1 MGYQR
6 ILVMVWSMVLW
17 TAGAAIAA
25 DGLDVVTMKDGSII
39 YGEIVDLNAGTLRIK
54 TGFGGGDGMVA
65 VKWADVT
72 QLTLGKGGSFTTK
85 EGTIIQGQALPGKPG
100 TLTLK
105 APPISVPV
113 EVPIESVAAINI
125 PPVQFT
131 GNATVGISGTSGNS
145 EFKNI
150 SALFDFVARGDKLR
164 LTLMG
169 RYIYGETSGQ
179 IVARNALGT
188 IKLDFFITKRFYWFA
203 NAYFE
208 QDTFQDLK
216 LRTALGT
223 GPGYQFIDKGDFGGI
238 FSELTF
244 YAEGGVAYFN
254 EDFRT
259 PTREDKSSVR
269 GRWAVNL
276 NWPIVKDRI
285 AIYHNHEG
293 YPSLEN
299 SKDFYILTN
308 TGAALNLNAHFI
320 IKPQVTWRYNNAP
333 APGTTGSDTIYL
345 ITFGYAL

>member
-1 MGYQR
+1 MGFR
-6 ILVMVWSMVLW
+6 SVLAMVMSMVFW
-17 TAGAAIAA
+17 FAGAACAE
-25 DGLDVVTMKDGSII
+25 DGLDVVTMKDGSVI
-39 YGEIVDLNAGTLRIK
+39 YGEIVDLIAGTLRIK
-54 TGFGGGDGMVA
+54 TGFGGGDGTVS
-65 VKWADVT
+65 VKWTDVT

-85 EGTIIQGQALPGKPG
+85 EGTIIQGRALPGKPG

-105 APPISVPV
+105 AQPLLTPI
-113 EVPIESVAAINI
+113 EVPIDSVTAINI
-125 PPVQFT
+125 PPIQFT
-131 GNATVGISGTSGNS
+131 GNATVGISGTSGNA

-150 SALFDFVARGDKLR
+150 SALLDFVARGDRLR

-169 RYIYGETSGQ
+169 RYIYGETSGVV
-179 IVARNALGT
+179 VARNALGT
-188 IKLDFFITKRFYWFA
+188 IKLDLFITKRFYWFA

-254 EDFRT
+254 EDYQT
-259 PTREDKSSVR
+259 STREDTGSVR
-269 GRWAVNL
+269 ARWGLNL
-276 NWPIVKDRI
+276 NWPIVKDRFVFF
-285 AIYHNHEG
+285 HNDEG

-299 SKDFYILTN
+299 AKDFFILTN
-308 TGAALNLNAHFI
+308 TGAILNINAHFI
-320 IKPQVTWRYNNAP
+320 IRPQVTWRYNNAP
-333 APGTTGSDTIYL
+333 APGTTKSDTIYL